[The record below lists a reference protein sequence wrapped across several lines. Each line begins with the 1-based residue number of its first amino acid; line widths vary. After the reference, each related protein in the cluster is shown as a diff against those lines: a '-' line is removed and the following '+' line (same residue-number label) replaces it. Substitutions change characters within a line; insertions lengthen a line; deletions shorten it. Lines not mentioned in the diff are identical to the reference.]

1 VFKDNA
7 EKSRFEWT
15 EKGMV
20 VFADYYPARDALV
33 IPHVEAPMALRGT
46 GAADRLMAALAAHA
60 RENELKLIPTC
71 GYAAAW
77 FRRHR
82 DRSDVLA

>member
-1 VFKDNA
+1 MFKDNA
-7 EKSRFEWT
+7 EKSRFEWS

-46 GAADRLMAALAAHA
+46 GAADRLMAALADHA
-60 RENELKLIPTC
+60 RSEGLKLVPTC

>member
-1 VFKDNA
+1 MFKDNV

-15 EKGMV
+15 EKGLT

-33 IPHVEAPMALRGT
+33 IPHVEAPMPLRGT
-46 GAADRLMAALAAHA
+46 GAADRLMAALADHA
-60 RENELKLIPTC
+60 RAQGLKLVPTC

-82 DRSDVLA
+82 DRADVLA

>member
-1 VFKDNA
+1 VFKDNP
-7 EKSRFEWT
+7 EKHRFEWT

-20 VFADYYPARDALV
+20 VFADYFPARDALV
-33 IPHVEAPMALRGT
+33 IPHVEAPMPLRGT
-46 GAADRLMAALAAHA
+46 GAADRLMAALASHA
-60 RENELKLIPTC
+60 REKRLKLVPTC

-82 DRSDVLA
+82 DAQDVLA